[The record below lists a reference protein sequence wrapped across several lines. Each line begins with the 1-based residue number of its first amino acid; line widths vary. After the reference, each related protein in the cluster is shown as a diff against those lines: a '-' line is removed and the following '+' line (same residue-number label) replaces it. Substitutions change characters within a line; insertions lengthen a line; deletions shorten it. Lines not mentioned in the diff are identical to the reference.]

1 MQPTRDRV
9 QNYRAKLREAGLKP
23 VQIWVPDP
31 ATPGFAAECQRQSR
45 LALQDPQNLQ
55 DLDEVAE
62 VADWGEE

>member
-31 ATPGFAAECQRQSR
+31 ATPGFEAECLRQSR

-55 DLDEVAE
+55 DLEDMAE

>member
-1 MQPTRDRV
+1 MQPTRNRV

-31 ATPGFAAECQRQSR
+31 ALPGFEEECLRQSR
-45 LALQDPQNLQ
+45 LAFQDTENLL
-55 DLDEVAE
+55 DLNEVAE

>member
-31 ATPGFAAECQRQSR
+31 ATPGFAAECLRQSR
-45 LALQDPQNLQ
+45 LALEAPQNLQ
-55 DLDEVAE
+55 DLEEMAE
-62 VADWGEE
+62 VADCGEE